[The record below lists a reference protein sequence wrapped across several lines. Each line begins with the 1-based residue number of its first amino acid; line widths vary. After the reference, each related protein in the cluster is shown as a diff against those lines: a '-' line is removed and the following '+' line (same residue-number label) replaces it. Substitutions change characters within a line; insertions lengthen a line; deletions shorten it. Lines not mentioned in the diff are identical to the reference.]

1 MPVLRPDVKQLIRN
15 AVTCLVAV
23 ALIWWGGTWLAGYW
37 EGEAKTET
45 RSAPST
51 PISTRAAVSHPP
63 SGYMSQTIPPH
74 SEGEWVVRGGCKYWW
89 VDGPGRYRLEVKV
102 DGGQTV
108 TIAKDEN
115 VNGMNPREGRVLNE
129 SDSPVTVEWFC
140 SN

>member
-1 MPVLRPDVKQLIRN
+1 MPALRKDVREVIRK
-15 AVTCLVAV
+15 AGVWLVAV
-23 ALIWWGGTWLAGYW
+23 TLLWWGGLWLAGYW
-37 EGEAKTET
+37 EGEAKTEKKP
-45 RSAPST
+45 APST
-51 PISTRAAVSHPP
+51 PISNLATVSHPP
-63 SGYMSQTIPPH
+63 SGYMSQTVPAH

-89 VDGPGRYRLEVKV
+89 VDGPGQYRLEVKV

-108 TIAKDEN
+108 TIAKDEK